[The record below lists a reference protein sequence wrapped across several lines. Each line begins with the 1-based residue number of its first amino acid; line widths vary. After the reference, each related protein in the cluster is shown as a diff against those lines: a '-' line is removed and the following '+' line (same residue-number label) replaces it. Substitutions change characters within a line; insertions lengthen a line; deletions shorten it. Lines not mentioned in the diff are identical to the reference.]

1 MYDNN
6 LFMKKTLPLLFIALL
21 LSSCAEKDQFEASVL
36 KQMQADKDLKDYS
49 LDPEDMTS
57 CIMDLTAK
65 KMPGLFPYDPRRK
78 AYYTGLSKLISVM
91 ESENPQKTLQEG
103 QEAFPSKKDAMR
115 AMMNYTEAEMDCIA
129 SLLAK
134 QEPQ

>member
-1 MYDNN
+1 
-6 LFMKKTLPLLFIALL
+6 MKKTLPLILITLL
-21 LSSCAEKDQFEASVL
+21 ISACAEKEQFEQAVL
-36 KQMQADKDLKDYS
+36 KQMQAEKDLKDYN

-65 KMPGLFPYDPRRK
+65 KMPGMFPYDPRRK

-91 ESENPQKTLQEG
+91 VSDNPQKTLQEG
-103 QEAFPSKKDAMR
+103 QEAFASKKEAMQ
-115 AMMNYTEAEMDCIA
+115 AMMNYTASEMDCIA

-134 QEPQ
+134 QEPEQ